1 MKTEARQLKKYMI
14 GFNLVSD
21 PGVALLAAASAGE
34 ALAAAPSTAR
44 DQDREHMRQLMRKAG
59 VIEKTG
65 GPFGCVIVRDGEVL
79 AATGNSVLKDNDPSA
94 HAEVN
99 AIRAA
104 CKKVNAPNL
113 RGATMYTSCEPCPMC
128 YSTAYWARVSKIYYA
143 AAWTDYSDLFDD
155 SNISMD
161 MKKPYAERAVPVEP
175 LMRNEAQKVWLEFRE
190 CPIAQSTDV
199 PCGAVNALGT
209 RWDFGPIREH
219 PRSFGPRSV
228 PGRCCR
234 KKPRHNWL
242 CYWEAI
248 PAYSRSG
255 VAA

>member
-1 MKTEARQLKKYMI
+1 MKTRETSLDALFSAARVIPRRHFLAS
-14 GFNLVSD
+14 GA
-21 PGVALLAAASAGE
+21 ALLTAAYAGE
-34 ALAAAPSTAR
+34 ASADSAAAT
-44 DQDREHMRQLMRKAG
+44 DQDREHMRQAIELMRKAG
-59 VIEKTG
+59 VVEKTG

-113 RGATMYTSCEPCPMC
+113 KGATMYTSCEPCPMC

-175 LMRNEAQKVWLEFRE
+175 LMRNEAQKVWLEFRKM
-190 CPIAQSTDV
+190 PD
-199 PCGAVNALGT
+199 GA
-209 RWDFGPIREH
+209 
-219 PRSFGPRSV
+219 
-228 PGRCCR
+228 
-234 KKPRHNWL
+234 K
-242 CYWEAI
+242 Y
-248 PAYSRSG
+248 
-255 VAA
+255 